1 MFPVKSSLSFMI
13 LVAFVLF
20 TIDAVCSR
28 STIRLVQNGIDF
40 PFFEFYGGNK
50 STEAVKVRENS
61 CINYDPDSTTKKKSC
76 CSCYDSCVKLNNC
89 CIDKFWNRKNQ
100 NMTLDSYFNEFVQ
113 IMNQNVSRYECNPIF
128 ESDLLS
134 TIKGSSSEQY
144 MMIST
149 CLSSSSSSSSNEDDF
164 MKCMSSNY
172 TDMLQSLPV
181 WSETTND
188 LYRSASCARCNNVQS
203 YTPLNITITCKTRI
217 NYLNKMA
224 DKGCKFQIKS
234 LEVLALH
241 RCFYKHKKNTCTNQK
256 LKQKCNSFTAPLFGS
271 YANSFCLECAEGGES
286 QIPDFDMVMKLS
298 LIHI

>member
-1 MFPVKSSLSFMI
+1 MLLFKVILLIFVCYKCQCGSS
-13 LVAFVLF
+13 
-20 TIDAVCSR
+20 
-28 STIRLVQNGIDF
+28 GF
-40 PFFEFYGGNK
+40 PFFEFYGI
-50 STEAVKVRENS
+50 E
-61 CINYDPDSTTKKKSC
+61 DPEYFRLYNLCSHNVMRSC
-76 CSCYDSCVKLNNC
+76 CSFYDSCVKLNNC
-89 CIDKFWNRKNQ
+89 CIDKFWNRKNE

-172 TDMLQSLPV
+172 TNMLQSLPV

-224 DKGCKFQIKS
+224 DKGC
-234 LEVLALH
+234 
-241 RCFYKHKKNTCTNQK
+241 
-256 LKQKCNSFTAPLFGS
+256 
-271 YANSFCLECAEGGES
+271 
-286 QIPDFDMVMKLS
+286 
-298 LIHI
+298 